1 MSNLYSYQY
10 FLSQFGKE
18 NLFEFKNE
26 EHLYVLVGYPNW
38 RAFIINSNSGLK
50 LEVYPSINVST
61 RKLEFLEEPLTS
73 KANDRFYLK
82 VDDPAVME
90 SYLEKEKKFFDTIP
104 EEVTKRVK
112 VFIDSHWEIIKAIAT
127 YGHHFVTL
135 IDSNPVLAYLLVNLE
150 KLNPS
155 FSLYIDNG
163 YLENLITEKQKEI
176 LGLAG
181 FPASKRMVKVFSKF
195 DPELVDVDLLKSFQL
210 QFLKKQN
217 NDEVPS
223 YLRLPFLKK
232 PERKEEIFETLSH
245 VGKINKNLIHTL
257 VFYPNVT
264 KSLSSK
270 ALQEL
275 SESESFKEILGK
287 LKSMTSSA
295 IKWGMP
301 FKISSIK
308 NFDKIEEK
316 FKVALSKRKDE
327 VNNFPTPPIPD
338 GEGIYALR
346 TVAQQNSWAKKQQ
359 NCIRGYVSKV
369 FARKC
374 HLYRVIL
381 GEEEA
386 TLEIL
391 IQNDGLKFGQIKGF
405 KDKRVSKKLWLHA
418 KKWFDDYMRQQRK
431 AEKKKYRM
439 LELELK

>member
-1 MSNLYSYQY
+1 MNTSFYYNK
-10 FLSQFGKE
+10 FFSQFGQQ

-26 EHLYVLVGYPNW
+26 EHIYVLIGYPDW
-38 RAFIINSNSGLK
+38 RAFIVNTKSNLK
-50 LEVYPSINVST
+50 LEVYSRINIKT
-61 RKLEFLEEPLTS
+61 RKIGFLEELQGN
-73 KANDRFYLK
+73 KVNDGLHIK
-82 VDDPAVME
+82 VEDPAVRE
-90 SYLEKEKKFFDTIP
+90 SYLEKEKKFFDSVP
-104 EEVTKRVK
+104 EDIINRVK
-112 VFIDSHWEIIKAIAT
+112 VFNDSHWEIIKAIAT

-181 FPASKRMVKVFSKF
+181 FPASKRMVKIFSKF

-217 NDEVPS
+217 DDEIPS

-232 PERKEEIFETLSH
+232 PERKEEIFEKLSH
-245 VGKINKNLIHTL
+245 VGKINKNLIHI
-257 VFYPNVT
+257 VIFYPNVA
-264 KSLSSK
+264 KRLSSK

-275 SESESFKEILGK
+275 SESELFKEILGK
-287 LKSMTSSA
+287 LKSITASA

-301 FKISSIK
+301 FKIDSIK
-308 NFDKIEEK
+308 NFDKIEEN
-316 FKVALSKRKDE
+316 FKAALSKRKEE
-327 VNNFPTPPIPD
+327 VNNFPSPPIPD

-346 TVAQQNSWAKKQQ
+346 TVAQQNSWAMKQQ
-359 NCIRGYVSKV
+359 NCIRGYVRKV
-369 FARKC
+369 FERKC
-374 HLYRVIL
+374 HLYKVIL

-391 IQNDGLKFGQIKGF
+391 IHNDELKFGQIKGF
-405 KDKRVSKKLWLHA
+405 RNKCVSKELWFHA
-418 KKWFDDYMRQQRK
+418 KKWFDDYVSQQRK
-431 AEKKKYRM
+431 TEKKKYRM
-439 LELELK
+439 LELELR